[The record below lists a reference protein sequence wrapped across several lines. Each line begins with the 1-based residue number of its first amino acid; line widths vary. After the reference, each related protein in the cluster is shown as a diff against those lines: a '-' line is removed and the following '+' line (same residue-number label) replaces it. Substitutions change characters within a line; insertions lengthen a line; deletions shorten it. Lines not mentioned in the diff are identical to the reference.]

1 MEIRSVPTATVV
13 VLPERFDTSVAH
25 GIELELTRIAHDYP
39 GDIICDF
46 SGTKYISSAGLRA
59 LFVVQ
64 KRLKA
69 KKARLAG
76 FALSPYV
83 REVFEISGF
92 NQVIPLYEN
101 EPAALADAGR
111 SSGA

>member
-1 MEIRSVPTATVV
+1 MEIRTLPNATVV

-25 GIELELTRIAHDYP
+25 GIEQELTRIAGDYA
-39 GDIICDF
+39 GDILCDF

-64 KRLKA
+64 KRMKA

-76 FALSPYV
+76 FGLSPYV

-92 NQVIPLYEN
+92 YQVIPLYDTES
-101 EPAALADAGR
+101 AALADTKSSAGR
-111 SSGA
+111 